1 MSNRITARRTA
12 GRRLRTR
19 TILVFTRNSLPFR
32 ADSLSS
38 YEKEGGG
45 MLKDGLSREKA

>member
-32 ADSLSS
+32 AYSLSS

-45 MLKDGLSREKA
+45 AARKADRLD